1 MRRKTKLLIG
11 GGAVVAVI
19 AIAVFSSMRGGDGT
33 QVRIEPVAR
42 RDLVSTVTASG
53 WIEPNRKVDV
63 QADIMG
69 RIIELRIVEGQPVSR
84 GDILLRIDPSQ
95 YEAAVSRA
103 RAAVN
108 EAGARE
114 AQARANLIQAER
126 QAQRMRT
133 LSQQENMVS
142 PQQVEEAETQ
152 ELVQRQLL
160 EAAKYGVAQARSALA
175 EAEDMLSKT
184 VIRAPMDGV
193 VTRLNVEEG
202 ETAIVGTMNNAGS
215 LLLTV
220 ADLGAMEAV
229 VRVDETDVPEL
240 HVGDSAVVQID
251 AFPRQSFTGRVT
263 EIGHSSVTRP
273 VSGAVS
279 SASGAQAVDFEV
291 RIRLDNPPPTLRSDL
306 SATADVVTAKREN
319 ALSVPIIA
327 LTVRERTNAQP
338 VPQEDPAAQAAAA
351 QAAAAESDGDEEGV
365 YVVRNGKAEFV
376 PVQVGI
382 AGAQHFEVLSGVT
395 ESDSVVAGPYEAI
408 RSLEDGDAVR
418 PIREVPSAGRGT
430 AAAQSTA
437 N

>member
-1 MRRKTKLLIG
+1 MRRKTKLMIG
-11 GGAVVAVI
+11 GGAVLAVIAVAVI
-19 AIAVFSSMRGGDGT
+19 SAMGGGDGVA
-33 QVRIEPVAR
+33 VRIEPVER
-42 RDLVSTVTASG
+42 RDLVATVNASG

-69 RIIELRIVEGQPVSR
+69 RIIELRVVEGQQVRR

-95 YEAAVSRA
+95 YEASVARA

-108 EAGARE
+108 EAAARE

-126 QAQRMRT
+126 QAQRMRM
-133 LSQQENMVS
+133 LAQQENMVS

-175 EAEDMLSKT
+175 EAEDLLSKT

-193 VTRLNVEEG
+193 ITRLNVEEG

-240 HVGDSAVVQID
+240 HVGDSAVVRID
-251 AFPRQSFTGRVT
+251 AFPRQTFTGRVT

-273 VSGAVS
+273 VSGTV
-279 SASGAQAVDFEV
+279 ASEV
-291 RIRLDNPPPTLRSDL
+291 RIRLDDPPPTLRSDL
-306 SATADVVTAKREN
+306 SATADIITAQRKGV
-319 ALSVPIIA
+319 LSVPIIA
-327 LTVRERTNAQP
+327 LTVRERTGTQAL
-338 VPQEDPAAQAAAA
+338 PQEDPAAQAAAVR
-351 QAAAAESDGDEEGV
+351 AADEQGDEEGV
-365 YVVRNGKAEFV
+365 YVVRNGKAQFV
-376 PVQVGI
+376 PVEVGI
-382 AGAQHFEVLSGVT
+382 AGAQHFEILSGLT

-408 RSLEDGDAVR
+408 RSLQDGQAVR
-418 PIREVPSAGRGT
+418 PIAAPQARRGA
-430 AAAQSTA
+430 AAAQPSD

>member
-1 MRRKTKLLIG
+1 MRRRTKLIVG

-19 AIAVFSSMRGGDGT
+19 AIAVISATRGGDGT
-33 QVRIEPVAR
+33 QVRIEPVER
-42 RDLVSTVTASG
+42 RDLVATVTASG

-69 RIIELRIVEGQPVSR
+69 RITELRIVEGQQVSR
-84 GDILLRIDPSQ
+84 GDILLRIDPTQ
-95 YEAAVSRA
+95 YEAAVARA

-108 EAGARE
+108 ESGARE

-133 LSQQENMVS
+133 LAQQENMVS

-175 EAEDMLSKT
+175 EAEDLLAKT

-202 ETAIVGTMNNAGS
+202 ETAIVGTMNNVGS

-229 VRVDETDVPEL
+229 VRVDETDIPDL
-240 HVGDSAVVQID
+240 HVGDSAAVQID
-251 AFPRQSFTGRVT
+251 AFPRQSFSGVVT

-273 VSGAVS
+273 VSGVA

-291 RIRLDNPPPTLRSDL
+291 RIRLDNPPPSLRSDL
-306 SATADVVTAKREN
+306 SATADIVTARRQSV
-319 ALSVPIIA
+319 LSVPIIA
-327 LTVRERTNAQP
+327 LTVRERTGTQP
-338 VPQEDPAAQAAAA
+338 VPQEDPAAEAAAR
-351 QAAAAESDGDEEGV
+351 AAAETQGDEEGV
-365 YVVRNGKAEFV
+365 YVVRSGKAEFV
-376 PVQVGI
+376 PVEVGI
-382 AGAQHFEVLSGVT
+382 AGTQHFEVLTGLT

-408 RSLEDGDAVR
+408 RSLKDGDAVR
-418 PIREVPSAGRGT
+418 PIRAVPATGSGA
-430 AAAQSTA
+430 AAAQQPGSR
-437 N
+437 

>member
-1 MRRKTKLLIG
+1 MRRKTKLIIG
-11 GGAVVAVI
+11 GGAVLAVI
-19 AIAVFSSMRGGDGT
+19 AIATLSALRGNDGVA
-33 QVRIEPVAR
+33 VRIEPVQR
-42 RDLVSTVTASG
+42 RDLVATVTASG

-69 RIIELRIVEGQPVSR
+69 RIIELRIVEGQQVSR

-95 YEAAVSRA
+95 YEASVARA

-133 LSQQENMVS
+133 LAQQENMVS

-160 EAAKYGVAQARSALA
+160 EAAKFGVAQARSALV
-175 EAEDMLSKT
+175 EAQDLLSKT

-202 ETAIVGTMNNAGS
+202 ETAIVGTMNNVGS

-251 AFPRQSFTGRVT
+251 AFPRQMFTGRVT

-273 VSGAVS
+273 VAGGVA

-306 SATADVVTAKREN
+306 SATADIVTARREGV
-319 ALSVPIIA
+319 LSVPIIA
-327 LTVRERTNAQP
+327 LTVRERTGTQP
-338 VPQEDPAAQAAAA
+338 LPQEDPTAQAAAER
-351 QAAAAESDGDEEGV
+351 AAGADEQGDQEGV
-365 YVVRNGKAEFV
+365 YVVRSGKAEFV

-408 RSLEDGDAVR
+408 RTLEDGQAVR
-418 PIREVPSAGRGT
+418 PMGTPPGGRGA
-430 AAAQSTA
+430 AAAQPA
-437 N
+437 GN

>member
-1 MRRKTKLLIG
+1 MRRKTKLMIG
-11 GGAVVAVI
+11 GGAVLAVIAVAVI
-19 AIAVFSSMRGGDGT
+19 SAMGGGDGVA
-33 QVRIEPVAR
+33 VRIEPVER
-42 RDLVSTVTASG
+42 RDLVATVNASG

-69 RIIELRIVEGQPVSR
+69 RIIELRVVEGQQVRR

-95 YEAAVSRA
+95 YEASVARA

-108 EAGARE
+108 EAAARE

-126 QAQRMRT
+126 QAQRMRM
-133 LSQQENMVS
+133 LAQQENMVS

-175 EAEDMLSKT
+175 EAEDLLSKT

-193 VTRLNVEEG
+193 ITRLNVEEG

-240 HVGDSAVVQID
+240 HVGDSAVVRID
-251 AFPRQSFTGRVT
+251 AFPRQTFTGRVT

-273 VSGAVS
+273 VSGTVA

-291 RIRLDNPPPTLRSDL
+291 RIRLDDPPPTLRSDL
-306 SATADVVTAKREN
+306 SATADIITAQRKGV
-319 ALSVPIIA
+319 LSVPIIA
-327 LTVRERTNAQP
+327 LTVRERTGTQAL
-338 VPQEDPAAQAAAA
+338 PQEDPAAQAAAVR
-351 QAAAAESDGDEEGV
+351 AADEQGDEEGV
-365 YVVRNGKAEFV
+365 YVVRNGKAQFV
-376 PVQVGI
+376 PVEVGI
-382 AGAQHFEVLSGVT
+382 AGAQHFEILSGLT

-408 RSLEDGDAVR
+408 RSLQDGQAVR
-418 PIREVPSAGRGT
+418 PIAAPQARRGA
-430 AAAQSTA
+430 AAAQPSD

>member
-1 MRRKTKLLIG
+1 MRKKTKLMIAA
-11 GGAVVAVI
+11 GAVAGVV
-19 AIAVFSSMRGGDGT
+19 AIAVISALQSSDATM
-33 QVRIEPVAR
+33 VRIEPVAR
-42 RDLVSTVTASG
+42 RDLVATVTASG

-69 RIIELRIVEGQPVSR
+69 RIIELRVAEGQQVSR
-84 GDILLRIDPSQ
+84 GDILLRIDPTQ
-95 YEAAVSRA
+95 YEAMASRA

-133 LSQQENMVS
+133 LAQQENMVS

-160 EAAKYGVAQARSALA
+160 EAAKFGVAQARSALA
-175 EAEDMLSKT
+175 EADDQLAKT

-240 HVGDSAVVQID
+240 HIGDSASVQID
-251 AFPRQSFTGRVT
+251 AFPRQSFTGAVT
-263 EIGHSSVTRP
+263 EISHSSVTRP
-273 VSGAVS
+273 
-279 SASGAQAVDFEV
+279 ASGASSPSGQGQAIDFEV
-291 RIRLDNPPPTLRSDL
+291 KIRLDNPPPSLRSDL
-306 SATADVVTAKREN
+306 SATAEIVTAKRPQ

-327 LTVRERTNAQP
+327 LTVRDRSDAQP
-338 VPQEDPAAQAAAA
+338 VPQEDPSAQAASARAVAA
-351 QAAAAESDGDEEGV
+351 GEEDEEGV
-365 YVVRNGKAEFV
+365 YVVRAGKAEFV

-382 AGAQHFEVLSGVT
+382 AGREHFEVLSGVT

-408 RSLEDGDAVR
+408 RALTDGTAVQ
-418 PIREVPSAGRGT
+418 PIAQPTPGRGT
-430 AAAQSTA
+430 AAAQSTGSQ
-437 N
+437 